1 MRVRYPPPS
10 DELLQRAARLYRIP
24 GVTQAE
30 VCARLGLSRAALK
43 RARECFERAAFP
55 WPRDLVL
62 SALTDTGRRTRGPWP
77 THEELVTLASYL
89 DYVEKDGSTADSVA
103 ALLASLVQD
112 GILERDADEF
122 VLRVPFP

>member
-1 MRVRYPPPS
+1 MASRRVPPS
-10 DELLQRAARLYRIP
+10 AEQLQRAARLYRIP

-30 VCARLGLSRAALK
+30 VCERLGLSRSALK
-43 RARECFERAAFP
+43 RARQIFDRSAFP

-77 THEELVTLASYL
+77 TRDELRTLASYV
-89 DYVEKDGSTADSVA
+89 DFVEKDGSTADSVA
-103 ALLASLVQD
+103 ALLDSLVEE
-112 GILERDADEF
+112 GILGRDDDEY